1 MRLRSLSA
9 AILLPVL
16 GASASA
22 AAPSPVLA
30 ASATSQGTVTVTA
43 SGASARALRRAGVAL
58 RAPGASKATTLVDGS
73 TRLTFAA
80 SSRTLRGA
88 EATIPARGELR
99 FVRGTRAVRF
109 TSLRVSVRTGSVRV
123 TGRGP
128 GGRRHTVLTAA
139 PRRGAVTLDRA
150 ARFVGVKA
158 TATALPATTARLLRE
173 RLALRATPAGT
184 FGPLAVTVGANAGSG
199 TSGGTSTGSGTTTPT
214 VQPSTTEPAAGAR
227 PASAA
232 DVVNATIVWRVRE
245 SFIRYVN
252 TGEGTSV
259 RDGATADPAETLPE
273 AGVPLVYQFRFPH
286 RGGWSDAATG
296 AAAVTFTG
304 GVRFRYSAHTIDFT
318 TADPEIEL
326 NGAASRAV
334 FRLDGSDGTA
344 FTGKRAVL
352 LNLNPSAAA
361 SRTVSPDGRTVAY
374 ERIPASIP
382 AGAVDSVFAGFYLAG
397 TPFGWISITYTTA

>member
-1 MRLRSLSA
+1 MRLPALSA
-9 AILLPVL
+9 AILLAAL
-16 GASASA
+16 GAPALVASPVSA
-22 AAPSPVLA
+22 AT
-30 ASATSQGTVTVTA
+30 ATSAGTVTVTA
-43 SGASARALRRAGVAL
+43 SGASARALRRAGVTL

-80 SSRTLRGA
+80 SSRTLRGS
-88 EATIPARGELR
+88 EATIPVRGELR

-109 TSLRVSVRTGSVRV
+109 TSLRVSVRTGAVRV

-139 PRRGAVTLDRA
+139 PRKGAVTLDA
-150 ARFVGVKA
+150 VARFVGVKA
-158 TATALPATTARLLRE
+158 AAAALPAATARLLRA

-184 FGPLAVTVGANAGSG
+184 FGPIAVAAGAQTGSG
-199 TSGGTSTGSGTTTPT
+199 TSGGATTGTGTATPT
-214 VQPSTTEPAAGAR
+214 VQPPTTEPAAGTR

-232 DVVNATIVWRVRE
+232 DVVSATIVWRVRE

-259 RDGATADPAETLPE
+259 RDGASADPAENLPE

-286 RGGWSDAATG
+286 RGGWSDPAGG
-296 AAAVTFTG
+296 AAAVAFSG

-326 NGAASRAV
+326 NGAASRAI
-334 FRLDGSDGTA
+334 FRLSGSDGTA

-352 LNLNPSAAA
+352 LNLNPAAAA
-361 SRTVSPDGRTVAY
+361 SRTVSPDGKTVTY
-374 ERIPASIP
+374 ERIPATIP

>member
-1 MRLRSLSA
+1 MRLPSLSA
-9 AILLPVL
+9 AILLAAL
-16 GASASA
+16 GAPALVASPVSATT
-22 AAPSPVLA
+22 APSA
-30 ASATSQGTVTVTA
+30 GTVTVTA

-88 EATIPARGELR
+88 EATVPVRGELR

-109 TSLRVSVRTGSVRV
+109 TSLRVSVRTGAVRV

-139 PRRGAVTLDRA
+139 PRKGAVTLDA
-150 ARFVGVKA
+150 SARFVGVKA
-158 TATALPATTARLLRE
+158 AAAALPAATARLLRA

-184 FGPLAVTVGANAGSG
+184 FGPIAVAAGAQTGSG
-199 TSGGTSTGSGTTTPT
+199 TSGGATTGTGTATPT
-214 VQPSTTEPAAGAR
+214 VQPPTTEPAAGTR

-232 DVVNATIVWRVRE
+232 DVVSATIVWRVRE

-259 RDGATADPAETLPE
+259 RDGATADPAENLPE

-286 RGGWSDAATG
+286 RGGWSDPASG
-296 AAAVTFTG
+296 AAAVAFSG

-326 NGAASRAV
+326 NGAASRAI
-334 FRLDGSDGTA
+334 FRLSGSDGTA

-352 LNLNPSAAA
+352 LNLNPAAAA
-361 SRTVSPDGRTVAY
+361 SRTVSPDGKTVTY
-374 ERIPASIP
+374 ERIPATIP